1 MCSTKVLSI
10 ANKYIYIYTRAGA
23 KGMESGMMVMNKL
36 V

>member
-1 MCSTKVLSI
+1 MFSTKVLSI
-10 ANKYIYIYTRAGA
+10 ANKYIYTRAGA